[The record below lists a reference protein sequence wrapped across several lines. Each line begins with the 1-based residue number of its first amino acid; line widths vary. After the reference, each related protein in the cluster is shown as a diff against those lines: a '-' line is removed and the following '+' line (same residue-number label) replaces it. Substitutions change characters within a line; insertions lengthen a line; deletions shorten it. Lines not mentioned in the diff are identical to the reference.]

1 MTDEDVIEIK
11 MAARRRLDKL
21 PSAFDSNNSTSL
33 SEVIAGAIAA
43 AIAEY
48 DSRNRS

>member
-1 MTDEDVIEIK
+1 MTDKDVSEIK
-11 MAARRRLDKL
+11 RVAKQHLANL
-21 PSAFDSNNSTSL
+21 SHAFDSNNSTSL
-33 SEVIAGAIAA
+33 SEVIASAIVA